1 MDQENLLPKP
11 PDQLRVEVEFAR
23 QIAQRLV
30 KRLKDLSSDPR
41 RRQLSP
47 VCGPQ
52 TSYVRKLVTEL
63 SGGVFGYL
71 DSVLERHSFD
81 EFGELI

>member
-1 MDQENLLPKP
+1 MDQEHLLPKP

-23 QIAQRLV
+23 QMAQRLV

-47 VCGPQ
+47 VRAQQAIRQ
-52 TSYVRKLVTEL
+52 TSANQQ
-63 SGGVFGYL
+63 SDG
-71 DSVLERHSFD
+71 
-81 EFGELI
+81 